1 MLRYV
6 ADLRRWDFAQELLID
21 GSFVTAAATPNDIDF
36 VLVLRADYDLLQEVS
51 PFEYNLRS
59 HRMVRRNYGLDLFSV
74 RSNSLEYNRF
84 VALFCQVSV
93 RKGV

>member
-21 GSFVTAAATPNDIDF
+21 GSFVTAAATPNDIDV

-59 HRMVRRNYGLDLFSV
+59 HTPDERRPF
-74 RSNSLEYNRF
+74 R
-84 VALFCQVSV
+84 
-93 RKGV
+93 